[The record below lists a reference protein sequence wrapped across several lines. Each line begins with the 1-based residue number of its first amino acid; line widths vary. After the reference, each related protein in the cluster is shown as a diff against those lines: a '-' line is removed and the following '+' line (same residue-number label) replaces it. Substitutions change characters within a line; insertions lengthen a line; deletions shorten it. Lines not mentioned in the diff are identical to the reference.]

1 MRRMTEV
8 KTMAKQSPSID
19 QQAIIDNRTENIL
32 VPAAAGS
39 GKTTVMIQRIIT
51 KIIEDM
57 KDDSI
62 PDDQKHSLDSILVV
76 TFTIAAAEHMREKA
90 EEAINQAI
98 AENKGNPELIAK
110 LNRQKDLLP
119 NSYIQTFD
127 SFCARVIR
135 EKGYCAADSNLADVF
150 DPANI
155 VLDETEKSIL
165 KNAAAKKAVKL
176 MYDAAKDENDPFIKL
191 SQRFGDGRSDNS
203 MISAA
208 LDIYDKLRSL
218 SKYKELILKEVDTRR
233 SFDEAGKLLYS
244 ERVAGI
250 CGDVI
255 DFLVRKKAE
264 LEGPGGVLE
273 YLEANPEFRII
284 TKGKLTPEQANEISR
299 DIVRRYIDLID
310 KQAARY
316 QIEKDKDGYEQAFTL
331 INEWRDLYDN
341 CKVKAMT
348 AADKAFGDD
357 PELIEEY
364 KLQFDSIK
372 AITNLVIHEP
382 KSAPDSYKA
391 APKELAGLFALLND
405 KSLEELLALQKE
417 RTEAADAMA
426 RFIIKIDECYAEL
439 KANVH
444 GMDFSDQEYAAY
456 DILDSEDA
464 SGFYQDKFVEI
475 YIDEYQD
482 NTRLQDDIISKISRK
497 EGNVFRVGDVKQS
510 IYRFRHAEP
519 WIFNEKIDQYRSDP
533 SLGTVLP
540 LTENFRSSP
549 QILAFVNHIFEQV
562 MTRDGAEIDYGPDQ
576 RLNHPANGGA
586 EDQGEAGLPKILIL
600 DSDGAGGFG
609 GMLQELGDSD
619 EDGAAESQESYEPS
633 SGSGD
638 PGDGEVQ
645 ILDGKI
651 KALCLGVEK
660 EVREYMSQF
669 DPDSPDYESHYG
681 DICVLTTIKS
691 EAQVISDFL
700 NERGLPSAGRI
711 TTSIF
716 GDLDIRGII
725 NCIICLGNSLRDE
738 YLVGMLLAPYK
749 NTNFT
754 VNELA
759 AVQAFIAENDP
770 DLRKGY
776 LFRKIK
782 RYAEL
787 SKDTL
792 GIRLKLFVDWF
803 ENLRMKAMT
812 CDIDEVLEL
821 IYKKTDIKATVAKKE
836 GDFDKL
842 MIFKD
847 WMSSNFKRFGCDVSG
862 VAEELENMRIQIDT
876 AAIETGKA
884 EKNRITCMNFH
895 KSKGLEYPLIIFAL
909 KDRGKK
915 DSIPNAGYDP
925 KFGFIFEDY
934 NAELITRN
942 KSLDQ
947 LIYRFDNILAE
958 NAEVLRDLYVTL
970 TRAKTRLSIVTW
982 NSDERT
988 NPALEKAAAV
998 AAQSGGSTF
1007 KRLDWLISGRTMCCD
1022 LFMCLLRTDSEE
1034 ALKLRDMLGINVKE
1048 RLGFKACTTKDNQD
1062 PGSLPGNRGYTVEI
1076 FDGAATEDLDEES
1089 EKHKIERLSE
1099 EGNRAP
1105 SSDLFDSEGNVIFM
1119 PYEHELETQIP
1130 FKVSVTG
1137 IKHGNLEETRHVDLE
1152 VPSVSDFDNFG
1163 SGTLT
1168 AASKGTVLHKLLR
1181 FIDTSKLREDPSS
1194 FDDEVDLLIKDRI
1207 FAEYSDENIRDSAAE
1222 FRDGILAFA
1231 SSDIC
1236 RDADDAEL
1244 LGKTD
1249 REKHLVFAVPA
1260 VEESSDDVALVQGII
1275 DLVYETSDG
1284 WVVVDYKT
1292 DRYSEKDAK
1301 TKEERAELAKS
1312 KHAFQLDSYAA
1323 AYEAAGRKVSKKYL
1337 YLVRYGEFVEV

>member
-1 MRRMTEV
+1 
-8 KTMAKQSPSID
+8 MAQTPSID
-19 QQAIIDNRTENIL
+19 QQAIIDNKTENIL

-51 KIIEDM
+51 KIIDDL

-62 PDDQKHSLDSILVV
+62 PDNEKHSLDSILVV

-90 EEAINQAI
+90 ESAINDAI

-135 EKGYCAADSNLADVF
+135 EKGYCAADSDLADVF

-176 MYDAAKDENDPFIKL
+176 MYASAKDENDPFIKL
-191 SQRFGDGRSDNS
+191 TERFGDGRTDGSL
-203 MISAA
+203 ISAA

-218 SKYKELILKEVDTRR
+218 SKYRELIQKEVESRKA
-233 SFDEAGKLLYS
+233 FDDEGKLLYADKMS
-244 ERVAGI
+244 EIV
-250 CGDVI
+250 GDVI

-264 LEGPGGVLE
+264 LEGPNGLLE
-273 YLEANPEFRII
+273 YLEANPELRVI
-284 TKGKLTPEQANEISR
+284 TKGKLSPEEANEISR
-299 DIVRRYIDLID
+299 DIVRQYIDLID
-310 KQAARY
+310 RQALRRRS
-316 QIEKDKDGYEQAFTL
+316 ETDKDGYEQAFTL
-331 INEWRDLYDN
+331 IEEWKALYGN
-341 CKVKAMT
+341 FNVKAM
-348 AADKAFGDD
+348 ASNDKAFEDD
-357 PELIEEY
+357 PLFFEEY

-372 AITNLVIHEP
+372 AVTNLVIHDP
-382 KSAPDSYKA
+382 KGAPESYKA
-391 APKELAGLFALLND
+391 APKELGELFALLND
-405 KSLEELLALQKE
+405 YSKEDLLALQKE
-417 RTEAADAMA
+417 RTEVAGAMVQLLL
-426 RFIIKIDECYAEL
+426 KIDECFAEL
-439 KANVH
+439 KSNVH

-464 SGFYQDKFVEI
+464 SRFYQDKFVEI

-482 NTRLQDDIISKISRK
+482 NTRLQDDIISKISRR

-519 WIFNEKIDQYRSDP
+519 WIFNEKIDQYKSDA
-533 SLGTVLP
+533 SLGKVLP

-549 QILAFVNHIFEQV
+549 EILAFVNHIFEQV
-562 MTRDGAEIDYGPDQ
+562 MTREAAEIDYGPGQ
-576 RLNHPANGGA
+576 RLNHPENGGA
-586 EDQGEAGLPKILIL
+586 EEQGEAGLPKVVIV
-600 DSDGAGGFG
+600 DSDGAGGFQG
-609 GMLQELGDSD
+609 KLEEVTESD
-619 EDGAAESQESYEPS
+619 EEDFADNQESYEPS
-633 SGSGD
+633 TGSGD
-638 PGDGEVQ
+638 PGDGEIQ
-645 ILDGKI
+645 LRDGKI

-669 DPDSPDYESHYG
+669 DPESADYKSHYG

-691 EAQVISDFL
+691 EAQFISDYL
-700 NERGLPSAGRI
+700 NDHGLPSAGRI

-725 NCIICLGNSLRDE
+725 NCIVCLGNSLRDE

-749 NTNFT
+749 NTNFS

-759 AVQAFIAENDP
+759 MVQAFIAENDP
-770 DLRKGY
+770 GSRKDY
-776 LFRKIK
+776 LFNKIK
-782 RYAEL
+782 RFSEL
-787 SKDTL
+787 SKDEL
-792 GIRLKLFVDWF
+792 GLRFKSFVDWF

-812 CDIDEVLEL
+812 CDIDEIIEL
-821 IYKKTDIKATVAKKE
+821 IYKRTDIKATVANKE

-847 WMSSNFKRFGCDVSG
+847 WMSQNFKRFGCDISG

-876 AAIETGKA
+876 AAIETGKP
-884 EKNRITCMNFH
+884 EQNCITCMNFH
-895 KSKGLEYPLIIFAL
+895 KSKGLEYPFIIFAL

-915 DSIPNAGYDP
+915 ESIPNAGYDP

-934 NAELITRN
+934 NAEQVTRH

-947 LIYRFDNILAE
+947 MIYRFDNILAE

-970 TRAKTRLSIVTW
+970 TRAKTRLSVVTYDSAEKP
-982 NSDERT
+982 NQ
-988 NPALEKAAAV
+988 AIEKASVV
-998 AAQSGGSTF
+998 AAQSSGNTF

-1022 LFMCLLRTDSEE
+1022 LFMCLMRTDSDE
-1034 ALKLRDMLGINVKE
+1034 ASKIRGVYGINVKE
-1048 RLGFKACTTKDNQD
+1048 RLGFKACTKKNNQN
-1062 PGSLPGNRGYTVEI
+1062 PGFLTGNKGYTVEI
-1076 FDGAATEDLDEES
+1076 FNKDAAAALDEASEKRLIEHSES
-1089 EKHKIERLSE
+1089 EDKK
-1099 EGNRAP
+1099 AP
-1105 SSDLFDSEGNVIFM
+1105 SDDLFDSEGNINFM
-1119 PYEHELETQIP
+1119 PYENELETQIP

-1152 VPSVSDFDNFG
+1152 VPSLSDFDNFG
-1163 SGTLT
+1163 SGKLT
-1168 AASKGTVLHKLLR
+1168 AASKGTILHKIMR
-1181 FIDTSKLREDPSS
+1181 FIDTSRLREDPGS
-1194 FDDEVDLLIKDRI
+1194 FDAEIDLLISDRI
-1207 FAEYSDENIRDSAAE
+1207 FAEYSDANIRDVAAE
-1222 FRDGILAFA
+1222 FKNGILTFA

-1236 RDADDAEL
+1236 SAADEADL
-1244 LGKTD
+1244 NGKAD

-1260 VEESSDDVALVQGII
+1260 VEETSRDIALVQGII
-1275 DLVYETSDG
+1275 DLVYETESG

-1292 DRYSEKDAK
+1292 DRFGEKD
-1301 TKEERAELAKS
+1301 TKEERAEQAKK
-1312 KHAFQLDSYAA
+1312 KHAFQLDSYSA
-1323 AYEAAGRKVSKKYL
+1323 AYEAAGRKVSGKYL

>member
-1 MRRMTEV
+1 
-8 KTMAKQSPSID
+8 MAKIPPSID
-19 QQAIIDNRTENIL
+19 QQAIIENKTENIL

-39 GKTTVMIQRIIT
+39 GKTTVMIERIIS
-51 KIIEDM
+51 KIIKDI

-62 PDDQKHSLDSILVV
+62 PDDEKHSLDSILVV

-90 EEAINQAI
+90 EDAINEAI
-98 AENKGNPELIAK
+98 AESKGNPDLIAK

-135 EKGYCAADSNLADVF
+135 EKGYCAADSDLADVF

-155 VLDETEKSIL
+155 VLDETEKAIL
-165 KNAAAKKAVKL
+165 KNAAARKAVKL

-191 SQRFGDGRSDNS
+191 SQRFGDGRSDGS
-203 MISAA
+203 LITAA

-218 SKYKELILKEVDTRR
+218 SRYRELIQKEVDARR
-233 SFDEAGKLLYS
+233 SFDEAGKLLYAD
-244 ERVAGI
+244 RVAEI
-250 CGDVI
+250 VGDVI

-264 LEGPGGVLE
+264 LTGPGGLLE
-273 YLEANPEFRII
+273 YLEANPEFRIV
-284 TKGKLTPEQANEISR
+284 TKGKLKPDEASEISK
-299 DIVRRYIDLID
+299 DIVRRYADLID
-310 KQAARY
+310 KQALRY
-316 QIEKDKDGYEQAFTL
+316 QTEKDKDGYEQAFTL
-331 INEWRDLYDN
+331 IKEWRDLNDN
-341 CKVKAMT
+341 FPAKAMT
-348 AADKAFGDD
+348 ASDKAFGDD
-357 PELIEEY
+357 PEVVEEY
-364 KLQFDSIK
+364 KFQFDSVK
-372 AITNLVIHEP
+372 AVTNLMIHEP
-382 KSAPDSYKA
+382 KKGPENHMG
-391 APKELAGLFALLND
+391 APKELASLFALLND
-405 KSLEELLALQKE
+405 KSMEDLLALQKE
-417 RTEAADAMA
+417 RTEAAGAMA
-426 RFIIKIDECYAEL
+426 QLIVKIDDCYAEL

-444 GMDFSDQEYAAY
+444 GMDFSDQEYAAF

-464 SGFYQDKFVEI
+464 ARFYQDKFVEI

-482 NTRLQDDIISKISRK
+482 NTRLQDDIISKIARK

-519 WIFNEKIDQYRSDP
+519 WIFNEKIDQYKSD
-533 SLGTVLP
+533 SSQGVVLP

-549 QILAFVNHIFEQV
+549 QILAFVNHIFEMV
-562 MTRDGAEIDYGPDQ
+562 MTREGAEIEYGPDQ
-576 RLNHPANGGA
+576 RLNHPEKGGA
-586 EDQGEAGLPKILIL
+586 EDQGETGLPKILIV
-600 DSDGAGGFG
+600 DSKGAGYFNEK
-609 GMLQELGDSD
+609 LEEYGDPD
-619 EDGAAESQESYEPS
+619 EDGGSESQESYEPS
-633 SGSGD
+633 TGSGD

-645 ILDGKI
+645 ILDSKI

-669 DPDSPDYESHYG
+669 DPLSPDFDSHYG

-700 NERGLPSAGRI
+700 NAHGLPSAGLV

-725 NCIICLGNSLRDE
+725 NCIVCLGNSFRDE

-776 LFRKIK
+776 LYQKIK

-787 SKDTL
+787 SRDNL
-792 GIRLKLFVDWF
+792 GLRFKLFVDWF

-812 CDIDEVLEL
+812 CDIDEILEL
-821 IYKKTDIKATVAKKE
+821 IYKKTDIKATVAHNE
-836 GDFDKL
+836 GNFDKL
-842 MIFKD
+842 IIFKD

-876 AAIETGKA
+876 AAIETGKS

-915 DSIPNAGYDP
+915 ESIPAAGYDP

-934 NAELITRN
+934 NDKLVTKS

-947 LIYRFDNILAE
+947 LIYRFDNLLAE
-958 NAEVLRDLYVTL
+958 NAEVLRDLYVAL
-970 TRAKTRLSIVTW
+970 TRAKTRLSVVTYD
-982 NSDERT
+982 SDDKP
-988 NPALEKAAAV
+988 NPALVKAASV

-1022 LFMCLLRTDSEE
+1022 LFMCLMRTDSDE
-1034 ALKLRDMLGINVKE
+1034 ASKIRDHLGIQVND
-1048 RLGFKACTTKDNQD
+1048 RLGFKACTTKDKQD
-1062 PGSLPGNRGYTVEI
+1062 PGNLAGNRGYTVEI
-1076 FDGAATEDLDEES
+1076 YDTLAASELDQES
-1089 EKHKIERLSE
+1089 EKHRIEKIET
-1099 EGNRAP
+1099 EGNKAP
-1105 SSDLFDSEGNVIFM
+1105 SSDLFDEEGNVVFM

-1152 VPSVSDFDNFG
+1152 VPSISDFDNFG
-1163 SGTLT
+1163 SGKLT
-1168 AASKGTVLHKLLR
+1168 AASKGTVLHKLMR
-1181 FIDTSKLREDPSS
+1181 FIDTSKLRADPPS
-1194 FDDEVDLLIKDRI
+1194 FDQEVDLLIKDRL
-1207 FAEYSDENIRDSAAE
+1207 FAEYSDENIRECADE

-1231 SSDIC
+1231 SSTIC
-1236 RDADDAEL
+1236 KDADEADLA
-1244 LGKTD
+1244 GKTD

-1260 VEESSDDVALVQGII
+1260 AEETADDVALVQGII
-1275 DLVYETSDG
+1275 DLVYEGADG

-1301 TKEERAELAKS
+1301 TRDERANLAKS

-1323 AYEAAGRKVSKKYL
+1323 AYEAAGRKVSRKYL

>member
-8 KTMAKQSPSID
+8 KIMAKQDPSID
-19 QQAIIDNRTENIL
+19 QQAIIINKTENIL

-51 KIIEDM
+51 KIIEDL

-62 PDDQKHSLDSILVV
+62 PDNQKHSLDSILVV

-90 EEAINQAI
+90 EDAINQAI
-98 AENKGNPELIAK
+98 AENKGNTELIAK
-110 LNRQKDLLP
+110 LSRQKDLLP

-135 EKGYCAADSNLADVF
+135 EKGYCAADSDLADVF

-155 VLDETEKSIL
+155 VLDETEKAIL

-191 SQRFGDGRSDNS
+191 SQRFGDGRTDGSL
-203 MISAA
+203 ITAA

-218 SKYKELILKEVDTRR
+218 SKYKELIRKEVDIRR

-250 CGDVI
+250 VGDVI
-255 DFLVRKKAE
+255 DFLVRKKTE
-264 LEGPGGVLE
+264 LTGPGGLLE
-273 YLEANPEFRII
+273 YLENNPDFRII
-284 TKGKLTPEQANEISR
+284 TKGKNTPEQANEISK
-299 DIVRRYIDLID
+299 DIVRRYADLID
-310 KQAARY
+310 KQALRY
-316 QIEKDKDGYEQAFTL
+316 QTEKDKDGYEQAFTL
-331 INEWRDLYDN
+331 INEWRDLNDN
-341 CKVKAMT
+341 FKAKAMT

-357 PELIEEY
+357 PELVEEY
-364 KLQFDSIK
+364 KLQFDSVK
-372 AITNLVIHEP
+372 AITNLMIHDP

-391 APKELAGLFALLND
+391 APKELAGLFAILND
-405 KSLEELLALQKE
+405 KSIDELLALQKE
-417 RTEAADAMA
+417 RTEAAGAMA
-426 RFIIKIDECYAEL
+426 KLLIKIDECYAEL
-439 KANVH
+439 KSNVH

-464 SGFYQDKFVEI
+464 ANFYQDKFVEI

-519 WIFNEKIDQYRSDP
+519 WIFNEKIDMYKADA
-533 SLGTVLP
+533 SLGKVLP

-562 MTRDGAEIDYGPDQ
+562 MTREAAEIDYGPDQ
-576 RLNHPANGGA
+576 RLNHPEKNGA
-586 EDQGEAGLPKILIL
+586 EDQGEAGLPRILIV
-600 DSDGAGGFG
+600 DSDGAGSFDGL
-609 GMLQELGDSD
+609 LQESGDTDDEGPSD
-619 EDGAAESQESYEPS
+619 SQESYEPS
-633 SGSGD
+633 TGSGD
-638 PGDGEVQ
+638 PGDGEIQ
-645 ILDGKI
+645 ILDSKI

-669 DPDSPDYESHYG
+669 DPLSPDYDTHYG

-700 NERGLPSAGRI
+700 NSHGLPSAGKI

-725 NCIICLGNSLRDE
+725 NCIVCLGNSLRDE
-738 YLVGMLLAPYK
+738 YLAGMLLAPYK

-770 DLRKGY
+770 ALRKGY
-776 LFRKIK
+776 LFQKLK
-782 RYAEL
+782 RYSEL
-787 SKDTL
+787 SKDAL
-792 GIRLKLFVDWF
+792 GIRIKAFVDWF

-812 CDIDEVLEL
+812 CDIDEILEL
-821 IYKKTDIKATVAKKE
+821 IYKKTDIKATVADKE

-842 MIFKD
+842 IIFKD
-847 WMSSNFKRFGCDVSG
+847 WMSANFKRFGCDISG
-862 VAEELENMRIQIDT
+862 VAEELENMRIQIDS

-909 KDRGKK
+909 KDRGIKG
-915 DSIPNAGYDP
+915 SIPNAGYDP

-934 NAELITRN
+934 NAELITRS

-947 LIYRFDNILAE
+947 LIYRFDNILEE
-958 NAEVLRDLYVTL
+958 NAEVLRDLYVAL
-970 TRAKTRLSIVTW
+970 TRAKTRLSVVTW
-982 NSDERT
+982 DSAGRP
-988 NPALEKAAAV
+988 NPALVKAAEV
-998 AAQSGGSTF
+998 AAQSSGSTF

-1022 LFMCLLRTDSEE
+1022 LFMSLMRTDSDE
-1034 ALKLRDMLGINVKE
+1034 ALKLRQRFGIEVNDL
-1048 RLGFKACTTKDNQD
+1048 LGFKACTKKDNQT
-1062 PGSLPGNRGYTVEI
+1062 PGNLPGNRGYTVEI
-1076 FDGAATEDLDEES
+1076 FDKAATDALNVES
-1089 EKHKIERLSE
+1089 EKHLIERLGE
-1099 EGNRAP
+1099 EGNKAP
-1105 SSDLFDSEGNVIFM
+1105 SSDLFDDEGNVVFM

-1163 SGTLT
+1163 SGKLT
-1168 AASKGTVLHKLLR
+1168 AASKGTVLHKLMR

-1194 FDDEVDLLIKDRI
+1194 FDQEVSLLIKDRL
-1207 FAEYSDENIRDSAAE
+1207 FAEYSDENIRECADE

-1231 SSDIC
+1231 SSTVC
-1236 RDADDAEL
+1236 KEADEADL
-1244 LGKTD
+1244 SGNTD

-1260 VEESSDDVALVQGII
+1260 AEETAEDVALVQGII
-1275 DLVYETSDG
+1275 DLVYEGADG

-1301 TKEERAELAKS
+1301 SKEERAGLARS

-1323 AYEAAGRKVSKKYL
+1323 AYEAAGRKVSRKYL

>member
-1 MRRMTEV
+1 MIRMTEV
-8 KTMAKQSPSID
+8 KIMAKQDPSID
-19 QQAIIDNRTENIL
+19 QKAIIDNKTENIL

-51 KIIEDM
+51 KIIEDI

-62 PDDQKHSLDSILVV
+62 PDDKKHSLDSILVV

-90 EEAINQAI
+90 EDAINQAI

-135 EKGYCAADSNLADVF
+135 EKGYCAADSDLADVF

-155 VLDETEKSIL
+155 VLDETEKAIL

-191 SQRFGDGRSDNS
+191 SQRFGDGRTDGSL
-203 MISAA
+203 ITAA

-218 SKYKELILKEVDTRR
+218 SKYKELIQKEVDVRR
-233 SFDEAGKLLYS
+233 SFDEAGKLLYP
-244 ERVAGI
+244 ERIAEIV
-250 CGDVI
+250 GDVI
-255 DFLVRKKAE
+255 DFLVRKKTE
-264 LEGPGGVLE
+264 LEGPGGLLE
-273 YLEANPEFRII
+273 YLDNNPDFRII
-284 TKGKLTPEQANEISR
+284 TKGKNTPEQANEISK
-299 DIVRRYIDLID
+299 DIVRRFIDLID
-310 KQAARY
+310 KQALRY
-316 QIEKDKDGYEQAFTL
+316 QTEKDKGGYEQAFTL
-331 INEWRDLYDN
+331 INEWRDLNDN
-341 CKVKAMT
+341 YKAKAMT

-357 PELIEEY
+357 PELVEEY
-364 KLQFDSIK
+364 KLQFDSVK
-372 AITNLVIHEP
+372 AITNLVIHDP

-405 KSLEELLALQKE
+405 KSVEELLALQKE
-417 RTEAADAMA
+417 RTEAAGAMA
-426 RFIIKIDECYAEL
+426 NLLIKIDECYAEL
-439 KANVH
+439 KSNVH

-464 SGFYQDKFVEI
+464 ARFYQDKFVEI

-519 WIFNEKIDQYRSDP
+519 WIFNEKIDLYRADG
-533 SLGTVLP
+533 SLGKVLP

-562 MTRDGAEIDYGPDQ
+562 MTREASEIDYGPDQ
-576 RLNHPANGGA
+576 RLNHPEKGGA
-586 EDQGEAGLPKILIL
+586 EDQGEAGLPKILIV
-600 DSDGAGGFG
+600 DSDGAGRFDGILEEFADTDEEGGF
-609 GMLQELGDSD
+609 
-619 EDGAAESQESYEPS
+619 ESRESYEPS
-633 SGSGD
+633 TGSGD
-638 PGDGEVQ
+638 PGDGEIQ

-660 EVREYMSQF
+660 EVREYMSRF
-669 DPDSPDYESHYG
+669 DPSSPDYESHYG

-691 EAQVISDFL
+691 EAQTISDFL
-700 NERGLPSAGRI
+700 NAHGLPSAGRI

-725 NCIICLGNSLRDE
+725 NCIVCLGNSLRDE

-759 AVQAFIAENDP
+759 SVQAFIAENDP
-770 DLRKGY
+770 GLRKGY
-776 LFRKIK
+776 LYQKIK

-787 SKDTL
+787 SKDL
-792 GIRLKLFVDWF
+792 LAVKLKSFVDWF

-812 CDIDEVLEL
+812 CDIDEILEL
-821 IYKKTDIKATVAKKE
+821 IYKKTDIKATVAEKD
-836 GDFDKL
+836 GNFDKL
-842 MIFKD
+842 IIFKD
-847 WMSSNFKRFGCDVSG
+847 WMSANFKRFGCDISG
-862 VAEELENMRIQIDT
+862 VAEELENMRIQINT

-909 KDRGKK
+909 KDRGTKE
-915 DSIPNAGYDP
+915 SIPNAGYDP

-934 NAELITRN
+934 NAELVTRS

-958 NAEVLRDLYVTL
+958 NAEVLRDLYVAL

-982 NSDERT
+982 DCAGRP
-988 NPALEKAAAV
+988 NPALVKAAA
-998 AAQSGGSTF
+998 AASQSSGSTF

-1022 LFMCLLRTDSEE
+1022 LFMSLMRTDSEE
-1034 ALKLRDMLGINVKE
+1034 ASKIRERVSVEVND
-1048 RLGFKACTTKDNQD
+1048 RLGFKACTRKDNQD
-1062 PGSLPGNRGYTVEI
+1062 PGFLPGNRGYTVEI
-1076 FDGAATEDLDEES
+1076 FDTEAANALNEES
-1089 EKHKIERLSE
+1089 EKHLIAMQGE
-1099 EGNRAP
+1099 EGNKAP
-1105 SSDLFDSEGNVIFM
+1105 SSDLFDEEGNVVFM
-1119 PYEHELETQIP
+1119 PYEHETETQIP

-1163 SGTLT
+1163 SGKLT
-1168 AASKGTVLHKLLR
+1168 AASKGTVLHKLMR
-1181 FIDTSKLREDPSS
+1181 FIDTSNLREDPDS
-1194 FDDEVDLLIKDRI
+1194 FDSEVDLLIKDRI
-1207 FAEYSDENIRDSAAE
+1207 FAEYSDENIRECAEE

-1231 SSDIC
+1231 SSDVC
-1236 RDADDAEL
+1236 READEADL
-1244 LGKTD
+1244 SGKTD

-1260 VEESSDDVALVQGII
+1260 SEEDAEDVALVQGII
-1275 DLVYETSDG
+1275 DLVYEGDDG

-1292 DRYSEKDAK
+1292 DRYSEKEAK
-1301 TKEERAELAKS
+1301 TKEERADLARS
-1312 KHAFQLDSYAA
+1312 KHAFQLDSYSA
-1323 AYEAAGRKVSKKYL
+1323 AYEAAGRKVLKKYL